1 MSEPRRVAVTG
12 IGLCTA
18 LGVGT
23 DPTWSGL
30 LEGRSAVGK
39 IEKFDPASLETRLGA
54 EVRELRGRDF
64 VSNRRSVRTMTI
76 HDLLASSAAK
86 LAMDD
91 SGLGI
96 EEDPDGRVALFT
108 AGNKQVSD
116 PDYFSEA
123 SVAARSDDGKADMR
137 RFGEL
142 AYGSVH
148 PLFFIEGIQGASLF
162 YVSEEFGLK
171 GPNTYF
177 SGTAE
182 AGLFAVARGY
192 RAVRRGEA
200 DVALCGASDSPVF
213 WWHMAAWDTTGL
225 TTRRNELGAAACAPF
240 DRDRDG
246 TVMGEGGAF
255 LVLEPLDAARERGAT
270 VYAEVA
276 GAGAATDVGT
286 PGERPSRTG
295 GAGELTEPDGS
306 GRALARAVQRALD
319 RAGATP
325 GDVGYLAAHGAGTR
339 DGDASEA
346 AALRGTFDGGSLV
359 ASSVKPAVGH
369 LVGGAG
375 ALNVALAALAI
386 ARGAVPPTLNL
397 ENLDPACEGVDWV
410 PKEARELRVDL
421 SVAVARGL
429 EGQNAALALRRA

>member
-1 MSEPRRVAVTG
+1 MTEQRRVAVTG

-23 DPTWSGL
+23 DETFTGL
-30 LEGRSAVGK
+30 LEGRSAVGE

-54 EVRELRGRDF
+54 EVRELKGRDF

-96 EEDPDGRVALFT
+96 EDDPDGRVALFT

-123 SVAARSDDGKADMR
+123 SVAARGEDGKADMR

-182 AGLFAVARGY
+182 AGVFAISRGF

-200 DVALCGASDSPVF
+200 DVAVCGAADSPVF
-213 WWHMAAWDTTGL
+213 WWHMAAWDTTGF

-255 LVLEPLDAARERGAT
+255 LVLEPLEAARERGAT
-270 VYAEVA
+270 IHAEVV
-276 GAGAATDVGT
+276 GAGAATDT
-286 PGERPSRTG
+286 RFLTQPDDS
-295 GAGELTEPDGS
+295 GA
-306 GRALARAVQRALD
+306 ALSHAVEQALD

-325 GDVGYLAAHGAGTR
+325 AEVGYLAAHGAGTR

-346 AALRGTFDGGSLV
+346 SALRRTFGEGSLV

-375 ALNVALAALAI
+375 ALNVALAALAV

-410 PKEARELRVDL
+410 PKDARELRVDL